1 MILLA
6 LACLC
11 INVRGQF
18 YLRGVVHDEKGKG
31 LYNVKIQLYSKGGYP
46 FYTGNT
52 GAFGIPVNLA
62 VDTITLQQQ
71 GYETLKCPVES
82 SRFQSLTLKMLPA
95 TANAYRHKLA
105 SVTKDKLDKSQS
117 VINYHGGESYLTLA
131 ENNFVDADKFPQT
144 GFAMNVDRASY
155 ANMRRFLNMNSKV
168 PPDAVRISEMLNYF
182 DFPNDNKST
191 DKFDC
196 KTQLTSC
203 PWSAYNE
210 LLFANI
216 QAPAVTVADVPPTNL
231 IFLID
236 VSGSMDDANR
246 LPLLKAAFKKL
257 VNQLRAEDKV
267 GIVIYGG
274 GVGVWLQ
281 PTPGSDK
288 AIINNAIDRL
298 EAGGETPGA
307 AAIMTA
313 YGLAENVFNPHAN
326 NRVILATDGDFNV
339 GQNSEKELEDL
350 ICGHRKSGIFLTCI
364 GVGMGNYKDSKLEA
378 LAKMGNGNFAYVDNM
393 HEAEKVLITEFSKT
407 LYAVATDCFATV
419 SFDTAMVKRYRLIGF
434 ENKIDAI
441 TDTASILE
449 GGEIGNGHS
458 LMAVFEI
465 EPTQKNMDVIADK
478 IKGDKI
484 ATLKLQYRLPGQDGE
499 KRQEFIAENDFKELS
514 LADSSARVA
523 TAVVM
528 FGELLRQSDFVKNYT
543 WNDVGLVCK
552 DAINPQDYSQAEFLT
567 LLEKAKKIYAVARK
581 KRKGE

>member
-1 MILLA
+1 M
-6 LACLC
+6 CLC
-11 INVRGQF
+11 SGAKGQF

-31 LYNVKIQLYSKGGYP
+31 LYNVKIQLFSKGGYP
-46 FYTGNT
+46 YYTGNT
-52 GAFGIPVNLA
+52 GAFGIPVNRA
-62 VDTITLQQQ
+62 IDTITLQQQ

-82 SRFQSLTLKMLPA
+82 ARFQSLTMKMLPA

-105 SVTKDKLDKSQS
+105 SVTKDRLDKFQS
-117 VINYHGGESYLTLA
+117 IINYHGGESYLSLV
-131 ENNFVDADKFPQT
+131 ENNFVEADKSPQT
-144 GFAMNVDRASY
+144 GFSMNVDRASY
-155 ANMRRFLNMNSKV
+155 ANIRRFLNIDSKV
-168 PPDAVRISEMLNYF
+168 PPDAVRIGEMLNYF
-182 DFPNDNKST
+182 DFPNSNSST
-191 DKFDC
+191 GEFTF

-203 PWSAYNE
+203 PWNAHNE

-216 QAPAVTVADVPPTNL
+216 QAPSLPVADVPPTNL
-231 IFLID
+231 IFLVD

-257 VNQLRAEDKV
+257 VNNLRAQDRV
-267 GIVIYGG
+267 GIVVYGG

-288 AIINNAIDRL
+288 ATICNAIDRL

-307 AAIMTA
+307 AAITTA

-350 ICGHRKSGIFLTCI
+350 VSGHRKSGIYLTCI

-393 HEAEKVLITEFSKT
+393 HEAEKVLIEEFSKT

-419 SFDTAMVKRYRLIGF
+419 GFDTSMVKRYRLIGF
-434 ENKIDAI
+434 ENKTDAI
-441 TDTASILE
+441 ADTASILE

-465 EPTQKNMDVIADK
+465 EPTEKNTGLIADK
-478 IKGDKI
+478 IKGNKL
-484 ATLKLQYRLPGQDGE
+484 ATLHLQYRLPGQEGE
-499 KRQEFIAENDFKELS
+499 RRQVFIAENDFKELAM
-514 LADSSARVA
+514 ADSSVRVA
-523 TAVVM
+523 TGIVM
-528 FGELLRQSDFVKNYT
+528 FGELLRQSEFAKSYT
-543 WNDVGLVCK
+543 WTDVGLVCK
-552 DAINPQDYSQAEFLT
+552 DAIDPHDYSQAEFLT
-567 LLEKAKKIYAVARK
+567 LLEKARKIYAATTKKK
-581 KRKGE
+581 KRDE